1 MPDFNKLKPKTSVK
15 KDTCLT
21 KAEPFQLTS
30 DLRGQDKRKKLI
42 EQIEAEKKAQIEK
55 TKFKARDFNIQEFSQ
70 RAASIG
76 GGSGKTTPSSAL
88 MAVVKEFKLHS
99 LMRSQQREE
108 FEKKMKEKNTEVEI
122 AEI

>member
-70 RAASIG
+70 RGASIG

-108 FEKKMKEKNTEVEI
+108 FEQKMKEKNTEAEI

>member
-1 MPDFNKLKPKTSVK
+1 MS
-15 KDTCLT
+15 LT

-42 EQIEAEKKAQIEK
+42 EQIEAEKKAQIER
-55 TKFKARDFNIQEFSQ
+55 TRFKARDFNIQEFSQ
-70 RAASIG
+70 RTASIG

-108 FEKKMKEKNTEVEI
+108 FEKKLKERHTEAEMTEI
-122 AEI
+122 